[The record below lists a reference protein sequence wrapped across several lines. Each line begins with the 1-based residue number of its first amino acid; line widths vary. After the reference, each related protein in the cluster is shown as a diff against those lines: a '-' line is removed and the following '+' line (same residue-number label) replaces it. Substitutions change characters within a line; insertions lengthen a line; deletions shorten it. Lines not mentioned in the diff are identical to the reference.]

1 MTLINTYSVCSLVF
15 AVCIQ
20 TVTIIILYKQKI
32 QLGSKIWQLEIFVE
46 ITKFYVNLLLE
57 NYPVITTFA
66 DPQNF
71 PLCSIAW
78 IYIDL

>member
-20 TVTIIILYKQKI
+20 TVTITILYKQKI

-57 NYPVITTFA
+57 NYPIITTFA
-66 DPQNF
+66 DPSKF
-71 PLCSIAW
+71 PTMQYSM
-78 IYIDL
+78 DLY